1 MKNIIIII
9 LSLLVLG
16 LSGFLIYDSV
26 TEGMSRAEAQK
37 QLMNLKSDY
46 EYIQRDLEYSI
57 KKLNINSELIA
68 TQQQKIES
76 LLRKN
81 EITEAELNEAKNL
94 MQEISIQI
102 LNEYAK
108 RVEHL
113 EQDKKQL
120 EDESIAFDQKIL
132 SLTQKIDQL
141 EIIKRS
147 INKKYIVEKVES
159 DKKTVLLSYAASLS
173 LSNFNLKSVKVRSSG
188 REVETTKASRIDKI
202 RVSFDINENLL
213 ASSGKKILYIVV
225 YRPDGS
231 IATFD
236 NVATGEFSVNGE
248 KKQYSDKRV
257 VDYVKNKINSVEF
270 EWNSEDFV
278 RGEYRIDVYE
288 NIDVRFMKIGG
299 VTKELR

>member
-1 MKNIIIII
+1 MKNITIII

-16 LSGFLIYDSV
+16 LSGFLIYDSA

-46 EYIQRDLEYSI
+46 KYIQRDLEYSI

-113 EQDKKQL
+113 EQDKKHL

-141 EIIKRS
+141 EIIKKS
-147 INKKYIVEKVES
+147 INKKYIEEKVES
-159 DKKTVLLSYAASLS
+159 DKKTALLSYAASLS

-188 REVETTKASRIDKI
+188 KEVETTKASRIDKI

-299 VTKELR
+299 ATKELR

>member
-1 MKNIIIII
+1 MKNITIII

-16 LSGFLIYDSV
+16 LSGFLVYDSA

-46 EYIQRDLEYSI
+46 KYIQRDLEYSI

-68 TQQQKIES
+68 IQQQKIEF

-108 RVEHL
+108 RVERL

-299 VTKELR
+299 ATKELR

>member
-1 MKNIIIII
+1 MKKITIII

-16 LSGFLIYDSV
+16 LSGFLIYDSA

-46 EYIQRDLEYSI
+46 KYIQRDLEYSI

-113 EQDKKQL
+113 EQDKKHL

-132 SLTQKIDQL
+132 SLTKKIDQL

-147 INKKYIVEKVES
+147 INKKYIAEKVES
-159 DKKTVLLSYAASLS
+159 DKKTTLLSYAASLS

-299 VTKELR
+299 ATKELR

>member
-1 MKNIIIII
+1 MKNITIII

-16 LSGFLIYDSV
+16 LSGFLIYDSA

-46 EYIQRDLEYSI
+46 KYIQRDLEYSI

-113 EQDKKQL
+113 EQDKKHL

-141 EIIKRS
+141 EIIKKS
-147 INKKYIVEKVES
+147 INKKYIEEKVES
-159 DKKTVLLSYAASLS
+159 DKKTALLSYAASLS

-299 VTKELR
+299 ATKELR

>member
-1 MKNIIIII
+1 M
-9 LSLLVLG
+9 
-16 LSGFLIYDSV
+16 
-26 TEGMSRAEAQK
+26 
-37 QLMNLKSDY
+37 
-46 EYIQRDLEYSI
+46 
-57 KKLNINSELIA
+57 
-68 TQQQKIES
+68 
-76 LLRKN
+76 
-81 EITEAELNEAKNL
+81 
-94 MQEISIQI
+94 
-102 LNEYAK
+102 
-108 RVEHL
+108 
-113 EQDKKQL
+113 

-147 INKKYIVEKVES
+147 INKKYIVEKAES
-159 DKKTVLLSYAASLS
+159 DKKTTLLSYARNLS

-213 ASSGKKILYIVV
+213 ASSEKKILYIVV

-288 NIDVRFMKIGG
+288 NIDARFMKIGG
-299 VTKELR
+299 ATKELR

>member
-16 LSGFLIYDSV
+16 LSGFLIYDSA

-113 EQDKKQL
+113 EQDKKHL

-147 INKKYIVEKVES
+147 INKKYIVEKAES
-159 DKKTVLLSYAASLS
+159 DKKTTLLSYARNLS

-202 RVSFDINENLL
+202 RVSFDINDNILVN
-213 ASSGKKILYIVV
+213 SGKKILYIVV
-225 YRPDGS
+225 YKPDGS

-299 VTKELR
+299 ATKELR

>member
-16 LSGFLIYDSV
+16 LSGFLIYDSA

-113 EQDKKQL
+113 EQDKKHL

-147 INKKYIVEKVES
+147 INKKYIVEKAES
-159 DKKTVLLSYAASLS
+159 DKKTTLLSYARNLS

-213 ASSGKKILYIVV
+213 ASSEKKILYIVV

-299 VTKELR
+299 ATKELR

>member
-16 LSGFLIYDSV
+16 LSGFLIYDSA

-46 EYIQRDLEYSI
+46 KYIQRDLEYSI

-113 EQDKKQL
+113 EQDKKHL

-147 INKKYIVEKVES
+147 INKKYIVEKAES
-159 DKKTVLLSYAASLS
+159 DKKTTLLSYARNLS

-299 VTKELR
+299 ATKELR

>member
-16 LSGFLIYDSV
+16 LSGFLIYDSA
-26 TEGMSRAEAQK
+26 TEGMSRAEVQK
-37 QLMNLKSDY
+37 QFMNLKSDY
-46 EYIQRDLEYSI
+46 KYIQRDLEYSI

-102 LNEYAK
+102 LNEYAE

-113 EQDKKQL
+113 EQDKKHL

-132 SLTQKIDQL
+132 SLTKKIDQL

-147 INKKYIVEKVES
+147 INKKYIVEKAES
-159 DKKTVLLSYAASLS
+159 DKKTTLLSYARNLS

-270 EWNSEDFV
+270 EWNSKDFV

-299 VTKELR
+299 ATKELR

>member
-16 LSGFLIYDSV
+16 LSGFLIYDSA

-46 EYIQRDLEYSI
+46 KYIQRDLEYSI

-113 EQDKKQL
+113 EQDKKRL

-147 INKKYIVEKVES
+147 INKKYIEEKVES
-159 DKKTVLLSYAASLS
+159 DKKTALLSYAASLS

-299 VTKELR
+299 ATKELR

>member
-16 LSGFLIYDSV
+16 LSGFLIYDSA

-46 EYIQRDLEYSI
+46 KYIQRDLEYSI

-147 INKKYIVEKVES
+147 INK
-159 DKKTVLLSYAASLS
+159 
-173 LSNFNLKSVKVRSSG
+173 
-188 REVETTKASRIDKI
+188 
-202 RVSFDINENLL
+202 
-213 ASSGKKILYIVV
+213 
-225 YRPDGS
+225 RPDGS

-299 VTKELR
+299 ATKELR

>member
-16 LSGFLIYDSV
+16 LSGFLIYDSA

-46 EYIQRDLEYSI
+46 KYIQRDLEYSI

-113 EQDKKQL
+113 EQDKKHL

-147 INKKYIVEKVES
+147 INKKYIVEKAES
-159 DKKTVLLSYAASLS
+159 DKKTTLLSYARNLS

-288 NIDVRFMKIGG
+288 NIDARFMKIGG
-299 VTKELR
+299 ATKELR

>member
-16 LSGFLIYDSV
+16 LSGFLIYDSA

-113 EQDKKQL
+113 EQDKKHL

-147 INKKYIVEKVES
+147 INKKYIVEKAES
-159 DKKTVLLSYAASLS
+159 DKKTTLLSYARNLS

-202 RVSFDINENLL
+202 RVSFDINDNILVN
-213 ASSGKKILYIVV
+213 SGKKILYIVV
-225 YRPDGS
+225 YKPDGS

-288 NIDVRFMKIGG
+288 NIDARFMKIGG
-299 VTKELR
+299 ATKELR

>member
-1 MKNIIIII
+1 MKNITIII

-16 LSGFLIYDSV
+16 LSGFLIYDSA

-46 EYIQRDLEYSI
+46 KYIQRDLEYSI

-113 EQDKKQL
+113 EQDKKHL

-132 SLTQKIDQL
+132 SLTKKIDQL

-147 INKKYIVEKVES
+147 INKKYIAEKVES
-159 DKKTVLLSYAASLS
+159 DKKTTLLSYAASLS

-299 VTKELR
+299 ATKELR

>member
-1 MKNIIIII
+1 MKNITIII

-16 LSGFLIYDSV
+16 LSGFLIYDSA

-46 EYIQRDLEYSI
+46 KYIQRDLEYSI

-113 EQDKKQL
+113 EQDKKHL

-132 SLTQKIDQL
+132 SLTKKIDQL

-147 INKKYIVEKVES
+147 INKKYIAEKVES
-159 DKKTVLLSYAASLS
+159 DKKTTLLSYAASLS

-213 ASSGKKILYIVV
+213 ASSGKKILV

-299 VTKELR
+299 ATKELR

>member
-16 LSGFLIYDSV
+16 LSGFLIYDSA

-46 EYIQRDLEYSI
+46 KYIQRDLEYSI

-113 EQDKKQL
+113 EQDKKHL

-159 DKKTVLLSYAASLS
+159 DKKTTLLSYAASLS

-299 VTKELR
+299 ATKELR